1 MAQVLV
7 RDLDE
12 TVVDAL
18 KRRAATNGR
27 SLQAELK
34 AILEE
39 QARLAQKAD
48 ARALAARIRQRIGA
62 RLQSDSGDLQAED
75 RQR

>member
-12 TVVDAL
+12 SVVDRL
-18 KRRAATNGR
+18 KERAGQNGR

-34 AILEE
+34 ALLES
-39 QARLAQKAD
+39 QADLMSKAD
-48 ARALAARIRQRIGA
+48 ARALATRIRRRVGA
-62 RLQSDSGDLQAED
+62 RLQTDSGTLQAED
-75 RQR
+75 RGR

>member
-12 TVVDAL
+12 SVVDRL
-18 KRRAATNGR
+18 KERAGQNGR

-34 AILEE
+34 ALLES
-39 QARLAQKAD
+39 QADLMSKAD
-48 ARALAARIRQRIGA
+48 ARALATRIRRRVGA
-62 RLQSDSGDLQAED
+62 RPQTDSGTLQGED
-75 RQR
+75 RGR

>member
-7 RDLDE
+7 RGLDDTTIE
-12 TVVDAL
+12 LL
-18 KRRAATNGR
+18 KQRAMSNGR

-39 QARLAQKAD
+39 QARMAHKAE
-48 ARALAARIRQRIGA
+48 ARALAARIRQCIASRS
-62 RLQSDSGDLQAED
+62 QSDSGALQAED

>member
-12 TVVDAL
+12 SVVDRL
-18 KRRAATNGR
+18 KERAGQNGR

-34 AILEE
+34 ALLES
-39 QARLAQKAD
+39 QADLMSKAD
-48 ARALAARIRQRIGA
+48 ARALAARMRRRVGA
-62 RLQSDSGDLQAED
+62 RPQTDSGTLQAED
-75 RQR
+75 RGR